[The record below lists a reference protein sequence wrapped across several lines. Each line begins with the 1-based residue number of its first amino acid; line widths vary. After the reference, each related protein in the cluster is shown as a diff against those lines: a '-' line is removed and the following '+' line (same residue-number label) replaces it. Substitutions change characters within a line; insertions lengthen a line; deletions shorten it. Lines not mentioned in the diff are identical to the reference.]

1 MSKKRGISRRQF
13 IRGSIGIAGGL
24 AFPLIVPRRVLG
36 GPGETPPSKTFNRA
50 VIGTGGRGM
59 SFVGINQAKRPTAAL
74 AVCDVDRK
82 HLEKALA
89 TAGPECRGYTDYRRV
104 LDRKDID
111 VVYIATPPHWH
122 ALIAIHAMQAGKD
135 VYCEKP
141 MTKFIYE
148 GRAVADAARRY
159 GRIFQIGTFGR
170 YHEDNQKLRKLVMSE
185 LLGSPLIVRMPR
197 PKYDWKV
204 KMWSG
209 RTDLELQ
216 TPPEDLDW
224 DMWLGPAPW
233 KPFHRHRCHG
243 SFRGYWDYDGGGIA
257 DMGAHYFDPVQY
269 IIGADDTGP
278 VEIEAKAPWPAH
290 PDAIGLWGSITYKFA
305 DGTIVRCVSGEW
317 GDENEPEG
325 APFIEGP
332 NGKLYNEGR
341 TDPPGL
347 FEELSKF
354 PDPPPLVDFE
364 TALRTREQPGGN
376 AEVAHRVATILH
388 LGNLAIRLGRKLRW
402 DPVRER
408 FIGDEEANRFVNIPM
423 RAPWRL

>member
-1 MSKKRGISRRQF
+1 MSEKKGISRRQF
-13 IRGSIGIAGGL
+13 IRGSIGVAGSL
-24 AFPLIVPRRVLG
+24 AFPLVVPRHVLG
-36 GPGETPPSKTFNRA
+36 GPGQTPPSEVINRA
-50 VIGTGGRGM
+50 VIGTGSRGM
-59 SFVGINQAKRPTAAL
+59 CFVGINQAKRPTTAL

-82 HLEKALA
+82 HLDKAIE
-89 TAGPECRGYTDYRRV
+89 TAGQECKAYTDYRYV

-141 MTKFIYE
+141 MTKFIHE
-148 GRAVADAARRY
+148 GRAVAEAAKRY

-170 YHEDNQKLRKLVMSE
+170 YSARNLRKLVISG
-185 LLGSPLIVRMPR
+185 LLGSPLIVRMSR

-209 RTDLELQ
+209 RTDLEPQ
-216 TPPEDLDW
+216 SPPEDLDW

-243 SFRGYWDYDGGGIA
+243 SFRGYWDYDGGGFA

-269 IIGADDTGP
+269 IIGADNTGP

-305 DGTIVRCVSGEW
+305 DGMMVRCTSGEW
-317 GDENEPEG
+317 GDESEPEG

-332 NGKLYNEGR
+332 KGKVYDND
-341 TDPPGL
+341 TADPPGL
-347 FEELSKF
+347 LEELSRF
-354 PDPPPLVDFE
+354 PDPPTLVDFD

-376 AEVAHRVATILH
+376 AEVAHRAATILH